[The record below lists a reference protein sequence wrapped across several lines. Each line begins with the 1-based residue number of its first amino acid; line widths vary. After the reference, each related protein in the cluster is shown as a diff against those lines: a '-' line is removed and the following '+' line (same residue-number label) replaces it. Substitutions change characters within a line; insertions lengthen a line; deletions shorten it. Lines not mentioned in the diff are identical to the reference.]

1 MSNTKQD
8 NSKVVT
14 IDELIEADKNLKLQ
28 WNEAEIVLLT
38 KSYKMHMKIDGD
50 NLLLASSINSAMRNS
65 IEFTAIL
72 VATTNRYI
80 EAMKNRGIKQE
91 LDEFNYHLNRVNNSL
106 DDAFEIMYEAMKQ
119 SMTKKDTKSEQGE
132 VAEAQCDQVQSQEG
146 GDE

>member
-106 DDAFEIMYEAMKQ
+106 DEAFEVMYEAWKQ
-119 SMTKKDTKSEQGE
+119 SMTKKDTKSEQGK
-132 VAEAQCDQVQSQEG
+132 VAEAQCDQEQSREG

>member
-106 DDAFEIMYEAMKQ
+106 DEAFEVLHEALKQ
-119 SMTKKDTKSEQGE
+119 SITKEDAKSEQGE

>member
-38 KSYKMHMKIDGD
+38 KSTKMHMKIDGH

-106 DDAFEIMYEAMKQ
+106 DEAFEVMYEAWKQ

-132 VAEAQCDQVQSQEG
+132 VAEAQCDQEQSREG

>member
-38 KSYKMHMKIDGD
+38 KSSKMHMKIDGH

-106 DDAFEIMYEAMKQ
+106 DEAFEVMYEAWKQ

-132 VAEAQCDQVQSQEG
+132 VAEAQCDKVQSQEG
-146 GDE
+146 GEE